1 MQFLDARGLT
11 NDFEEFIS
19 QNQSK
24 EKRVNE
30 ETQPEEKNANE
41 ETQSKEKGAEI
52 QAYLDSLSDSQLTS
66 LCYQKNI
73 VSLLESKIM
82 SLLARNIRVN
92 KDEIEAIKYYIKKD
106 RETRFK
112 KIGGDKSANYREYY
126 LRIYHYKFRDYEDRF
141 YNKDYLDKIPLRK
154 SI

>member
-1 MQFLDARGLT
+1 MSLNPFFMQFLDARGLT

-30 ETQPEEKNANE
+30 ETQPEEKSANE

-52 QAYLDSLSDSQLTS
+52 QAYLDSLSDSQLTR
-66 LCYQKNI
+66 LCYQKKNI

-92 KDEIEAIKYYIKKD
+92 
-106 RETRFK
+106 
-112 KIGGDKSANYREYY
+112 NY
-126 LRIYHYKFRDYEDRF
+126 
-141 YNKDYLDKIPLRK
+141 
-154 SI
+154 